1 MNTFSVKD
9 KVIMITGGTAGIG
22 RGLVDYFLEQG
33 AIVATT
39 GRTPEKVERLR
50 AELAGKR
57 AVIYQLD
64 VRDVASIQPVFE
76 QVVADC
82 GHLDILVNNAGM
94 GNPIPAIEV
103 TQGDWDTMMDL
114 NLRGAFFCA
123 QAAAKQMLPRKYG
136 RIINITS
143 QISLVGN
150 ENEVVYCA
158 SKGGLNQMTRVL
170 AIEWGKFGVITSAVA
185 PTFTYTP
192 GTAERLD
199 TPSFR
204 DAVLAKIPRGRLGTI
219 EDIGNA
225 VQYLASDMADMAN
238 GTILTIDGGWTAV

>member
-57 AVIYQLD
+57 AVVYQLD

-82 GHLDILVNNAGM
+82 GHL
-94 GNPIPAIEV
+94 E
-103 TQGDWDTMMDL
+103 
-114 NLRGAFFCA
+114 LR
-123 QAAAKQMLPRKYG
+123 LPKKTG
-136 RIINITS
+136 
-143 QISLVGN
+143 
-150 ENEVVYCA
+150 
-158 SKGGLNQMTRVL
+158 
-170 AIEWGKFGVITSAVA
+170 
-185 PTFTYTP
+185 TP
-192 GTAERLD
+192 
-199 TPSFR
+199 
-204 DAVLAKIPRGRLGTI
+204 
-219 EDIGNA
+219 
-225 VQYLASDMADMAN
+225 
-238 GTILTIDGGWTAV
+238 